1 MDNVA
6 RLSLIFILAIAPFIT
21 SGTSLLPEAHAQSV
35 LNVTEDIPCFLNYTG
50 SSYIPVGANT
60 TTTGLEMLQQCG
72 FSTDYISAVTV
83 SFDWVT
89 GGLFPMIVVTILIIM
104 TYIKYQN
111 GLYPMAIGIM
121 FLPFAAWAFPDQF
134 LSYAVVLAA
143 IIGAG
148 TMVTIYI
155 KRTKEYD

>member
-1 MDNVA
+1 MKNVA
-6 RLSLIFILAIAPFIT
+6 SLSLILILAIAPFIT
-21 SGTSLLPEAHAQSV
+21 SGTIPEAFAQST
-35 LNVTEDIPCFLNYTG
+35 LNVTSNIPCFLNYTG
-50 SSYIPVGANT
+50 SDYMPVGANT
-60 TTTGLEMLQQCG
+60 TTTGLEMLQNCG
-72 FSTDYISAVTV
+72 FSDDYLSAVTL

-89 GGLFPMIVVTILIIM
+89 GGLFPMIVVTVLIIM
-104 TYIKYQN
+104 TYVKYQN